1 MSDNK
6 NESESADLCMSERIE
21 SIQADKTS
29 RTVLVEELRVDE
41 SSKVSGLKNELFGER
56 VMRRSATTT
65 REVKLPLSFRTL
77 DTREVFSTTGL
88 LDSGDT
94 DSFIDKGMIDQ
105 YGLKVEIL
113 DKPIPVLTL
122 TEVEIN
128 SAILPVT

>member
-1 MSDNK
+1 
-6 NESESADLCMSERIE
+6 
-21 SIQADKTS
+21 
-29 RTVLVEELRVDE
+29 
-41 SSKVSGLKNELFGER
+41 
-56 VMRRSATTT
+56 
-65 REVKLPLSFRTL
+65 
-77 DTREVFSTTGL
+77 
-88 LDSGDT
+88 LDSGAT